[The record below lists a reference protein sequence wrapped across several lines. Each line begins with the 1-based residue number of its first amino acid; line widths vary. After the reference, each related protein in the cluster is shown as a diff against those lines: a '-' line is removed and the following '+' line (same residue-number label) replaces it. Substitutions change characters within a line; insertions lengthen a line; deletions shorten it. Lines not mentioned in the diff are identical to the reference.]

1 MERKEG
7 VSNTWM
13 SVCNKKS
20 KRDKK
25 APPSQAQTPKPLEVN
40 TPQATSKPAKT
51 SRRRKTPVI
60 YQDDRD
66 MVRQSWEEE
75 RVKVALHVPPKRRQ
89 HVIGPRG
96 ETIRRL
102 QHAYPSV
109 RLTVPP
115 PQDTQCQEV
124 TLDGLKSQVTAAAR
138 DITEHLE
145 AIDTHLR
152 EEAARR
158 QKHHVYKV
166 APRRVVGI

>member
-1 MERKEG
+1 
-7 VSNTWM
+7 
-13 SVCNKKS
+13 
-20 KRDKK
+20 
-25 APPSQAQTPKPLEVN
+25 
-40 TPQATSKPAKT
+40 
-51 SRRRKTPVI
+51 
-60 YQDDRD
+60 